1 MIGALI
7 SALATW
13 TYEHEQDTFWKTD
26 WTGSDRN
33 TQHIVIQQLIWQKSA
48 KTLWI
53 RQLEWSFQLPYNL
66 LKRKMRFRC
75 LFPFNTLRT
84 SAILSLWRLSSIGWC
99 VFIVLPSAKVG
110 IIFGS
115 AKYLPDFFHFFA
127 AFSAE
132 WVTFTSY
139 FIAIQTIYLCPHAS
153 SACFFGV

>member
-1 MIGALI
+1 MDVWA
-7 SALATW
+7 W
-13 TYEHEQDTFWKTD
+13 TRYVLENGLNGYHRNW
-26 WTGSDRN
+26 WTGIDRN
-33 TQHIVIQQLIWQKSA
+33 TQNIVIQQLIWQKSA
-48 KTLWI
+48 KTLWK